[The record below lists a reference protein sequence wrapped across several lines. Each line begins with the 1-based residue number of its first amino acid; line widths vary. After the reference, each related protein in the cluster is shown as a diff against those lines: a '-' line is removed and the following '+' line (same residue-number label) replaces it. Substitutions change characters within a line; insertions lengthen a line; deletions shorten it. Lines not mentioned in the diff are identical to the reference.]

1 MTKIDSP
8 GALMAIELEIKL
20 TLHPQQIPQ
29 AVAWLLAQPQA
40 SEGGRKRLVNTY
52 YDTPGN
58 ELNGQRTALR
68 LRQAGSRTIQT
79 LKTQGEF
86 VNGAHKR
93 NEWEWEVPGPNLQ
106 LSLLADTPL
115 ADNVNLARLAP
126 VFETNFERQV
136 IMLAD
141 DNAVIEVVVD
151 TGEIIA
157 GGQSRGLCEIEFELK
172 SGNPSSLLIWAQK
185 LAQQCPVFLN
195 LVSKAEQGYF
205 LANAPMARAR
215 AVENAGENAGESAG
229 ENAEKSADEATAALN
244 KLLQGLSQSWLKQQS
259 VNMKGLNLGAL
270 AHLAAG
276 CAASQSWS
284 GLVETLQGG
293 TKVSDLL
300 QQPSLGQ
307 MQLAMLRHIADQ
319 PGANSPRSGKS

>member
-1 MTKIDSP
+1 MIEIYTT
-8 GALMAIELEIKL
+8 GAFMAVELEIKL
-20 TLHPQQIPQ
+20 TLHPQQVPQ
-29 AVAWLLAQPQA
+29 AVAWLLVQPEA
-40 SEGGRKRLVNTY
+40 SDGKRKRLVNTY
-52 YDTPGN
+52 YDTPSN
-58 ELNGQRTALR
+58 ELNGQRIALR

-106 LSLLADTPL
+106 LGLLADTPL

-141 DNAVIEVVVD
+141 DNAVIEVAVD

-157 GGQSRGLCEIEFELK
+157 NGQNRALCEIEFELK
-172 SGNPSSLLIWAQK
+172 SGNPSSLLVWAQK

-205 LANAPMARAR
+205 LADESLATARAI
-215 AVENAGENAGESAG
+215 ESDDESDDEDGGESAG
-229 ENAEKSADEATAALN
+229 DSAGDSAVEAAASLN
-244 KLLQGLSQSWLKQQS
+244 RLLQRLSQSWLKQQS
-259 VNMKGLNLGAL
+259 VSMKRLNLDAL
-270 AHLAAG
+270 AQLAARSDM
-276 CAASQSWS
+276 AQPWSELAEQLQS
-284 GLVETLQGG
+284 G
-293 TKVSDLL
+293 TRVSDLL
-300 QQPSLGQ
+300 QQPLLGQ
-307 MQLAMLRHIADQ
+307 LQLAMLRQMADEQ
-319 PGANSPRSGKS
+319 GAN

>member
-1 MTKIDSP
+1 
-8 GALMAIELEIKL
+8 MAIELEIKL

-58 ELNGQRTALR
+58 ELNGQRIALR
-68 LRQAGSRTIQT
+68 LRQAGGRNIQT

-93 NEWEWEVPGPNLQ
+93 DEWEWEVPGPNLR
-106 LSLLADTPL
+106 LGLLADTPL
-115 ADNVNLARLAP
+115 ANNVNLARLAP

-141 DNAVIEVVVD
+141 NNAVIEVAVD
-151 TGEIIA
+151 TGQIIA
-157 GGQSRGLCEIEFELK
+157 NGQSRALCEIEFELK
-172 SGNPSSLLIWAQK
+172 SGNPDSLLIWAQK
-185 LAQQCPVFLN
+185 LAQHCPVFLN

-205 LANAPMARAR
+205 LANAPMAHAR
-215 AVENAGENAGESAG
+215 AAESDDESNDKSGGENDDEGGVESA
-229 ENAEKSADEATAALN
+229 AEATASLN
-244 KLLQGLSQSWLKQQS
+244 KLLQGLSQSWLRQQS
-259 VNMKGLNLGAL
+259 VNMKSLNLDAL

-276 CAASQSWS
+276 CAASQPWS
-284 GLVETLQGG
+284 KLVETLQGG
-293 TKVSDLL
+293 IPVSDLL
-300 QQPSLGQ
+300 QQPLLGQ
-307 MQLAMLRHIADQ
+307 TQLAMLRQVADQ
-319 PGANSPRSGKS
+319 SGAN

>member
-1 MTKIDSP
+1 
-8 GALMAIELEIKL
+8 MAIELEIKL

-58 ELNGQRTALR
+58 ELNGQRIALR
-68 LRQAGSRTIQT
+68 LRQAGGRNIQT

-93 NEWEWEVPGPNLQ
+93 DEWEWEVPGPNLR
-106 LSLLADTPL
+106 LGLLADTPL
-115 ADNVNLARLAP
+115 ANNVNLARLAP

-141 DNAVIEVVVD
+141 NNAVIEVAVD
-151 TGEIIA
+151 TGQIIA
-157 GGQSRGLCEIEFELK
+157 NGQSRALCEIEFELK
-172 SGNPSSLLIWAQK
+172 SGNPDSLLIWAQK
-185 LAQQCPVFLN
+185 LAQHCPVFLN

-205 LANAPMARAR
+205 LVNAPMAHAR
-215 AVENAGENAGESAG
+215 AAESDDESNDKSGGENDDEGGVESA
-229 ENAEKSADEATAALN
+229 AEAKASLN
-244 KLLQGLSQSWLKQQS
+244 KLLQGLSQSWLRQQS
-259 VNMKGLNLGAL
+259 VNMKSLNLDAL

-276 CAASQSWS
+276 CAASQPWLK
-284 GLVETLQGG
+284 LVETLQGSIP
-293 TKVSDLL
+293 VSDLL
-300 QQPSLGQ
+300 QQPLLGQ
-307 MQLAMLRHIADQ
+307 TQLAMLRQVADQ
-319 PGANSPRSGKS
+319 SGAN

>member
-1 MTKIDSP
+1 MTKIHP
-8 GALMAIELEIKL
+8 TGALMAIELEIKL

-40 SEGGRKRLVNTY
+40 SEGGRKRLVNMY
-52 YDTPGN
+52 YDTPSN
-58 ELNGQRTALR
+58 ELKGQRIALR
-68 LRQAGSRTIQT
+68 LRQACGRNIQT

-93 NEWEWEVPGPNLQ
+93 DEWEWEVPGPNLQ

-141 DNAVIEVVVD
+141 NNAVIEVAVD
-151 TGEIIA
+151 TGQIIA
-157 GGQSRGLCEIEFELK
+157 NGQSRALCEIEFELK
-172 SGNPSSLLIWAQK
+172 SGNPDSLLIWAQK
-185 LAQQCPVFLN
+185 LAQHCPVFLN

-205 LANAPMARAR
+205 LANAPMAHAR
-215 AVENAGENAGESAG
+215 AVESDDENDDEDGGEN
-229 ENAEKSADEATAALN
+229 NEATASLN
-244 KLLQGLSQSWLKQQS
+244 KLLQGLSQSWLRQQS
-259 VNMKGLNLGAL
+259 VTMKSLNLDAL

-276 CAASQSWS
+276 CAASQPWS
-284 GLVETLQGG
+284 KLVETLQGG
-293 TKVSDLL
+293 IPVSELL
-300 QQPSLGQ
+300 QQPLLGQ
-307 MQLAMLRHIADQ
+307 TQLAMLRQVADQ
-319 PGANSPRSGKS
+319 PGAN

>member
-1 MTKIDSP
+1 MIEIYTT
-8 GALMAIELEIKL
+8 GAFMAVELEIKL
-20 TLHPQQIPQ
+20 TLHPQQVPQ
-29 AVAWLLAQPQA
+29 AVAWLLVQPEA
-40 SEGGRKRLVNTY
+40 SDGKRKRLVNTY
-52 YDTPGN
+52 YDTPSN
-58 ELNGQRTALR
+58 ELNGQRIALR

-106 LSLLADTPL
+106 LGLLADTPL

-141 DNAVIEVVVD
+141 DNAVIEVAVD

-157 GGQSRGLCEIEFELK
+157 NGQNRALCEIEFELK
-172 SGNPSSLLIWAQK
+172 SGNPSSLLVWAQK

-205 LANAPMARAR
+205 LADESLATARAI
-215 AVENAGENAGESAG
+215 ESDDESDDEDGGESAG
-229 ENAEKSADEATAALN
+229 DSAGDSAVEAAASLN
-244 KLLQGLSQSWLKQQS
+244 RLLQRLSQSWLKQQS
-259 VNMKGLNLGAL
+259 VSMKRLNLDAL
-270 AHLAAG
+270 AQLAARSDM
-276 CAASQSWS
+276 AQPWSELAEQLQS
-284 GLVETLQGG
+284 G
-293 TKVSDLL
+293 TRVSDLL
-300 QQPSLGQ
+300 QQPLLGQ
-307 MQLAMLRHIADQ
+307 VQLAMLRKMADEQ
-319 PGANSPRSGKS
+319 GAN

>member
-1 MTKIDSP
+1 
-8 GALMAIELEIKL
+8 MAVELEIKL
-20 TLHPQQIPQ
+20 TLHPQQVPQ
-29 AVAWLLAQPQA
+29 AVAWLLVQPEA
-40 SEGGRKRLVNTY
+40 SDGKRKRLVNTY
-52 YDTPGN
+52 YDTPSN
-58 ELNGQRTALR
+58 ELNGQRIALR

-106 LSLLADTPL
+106 LGLLADTPL

-141 DNAVIEVVVD
+141 DNAVIEVAVD

-157 GGQSRGLCEIEFELK
+157 NGQNRALCEIEFELK
-172 SGNPSSLLIWAQK
+172 SGNPSSLLVWAQK

-205 LANAPMARAR
+205 LADESLATARAI
-215 AVENAGENAGESAG
+215 ESDDESDDEDGGESAG
-229 ENAEKSADEATAALN
+229 DSAGDSAVEAAASLN
-244 KLLQGLSQSWLKQQS
+244 RLLQRLSQSWLKQQS
-259 VNMKGLNLGAL
+259 VSMKRLNLDAL
-270 AHLAAG
+270 AQLAARSDM
-276 CAASQSWS
+276 AQPWSELAEQLQS
-284 GLVETLQGG
+284 G
-293 TKVSDLL
+293 TRVSDLL
-300 QQPSLGQ
+300 QQPLLGQ
-307 MQLAMLRHIADQ
+307 LQLAMLRQMADEQ
-319 PGANSPRSGKS
+319 GAN

>member
-1 MTKIDSP
+1 
-8 GALMAIELEIKL
+8 MAVELEIKL

-29 AVAWLLAQPQA
+29 AVAWLLEQREA

-52 YDTPGN
+52 YDTPSN
-58 ELNGQRTALR
+58 ELNGQRIALR
-68 LRQAGSRTIQT
+68 LRQAGGRTLQT

-86 VNGAHKR
+86 VNGAHNR

-106 LSLLADTPL
+106 LGLLTDTPL

-141 DNAVIEVVVD
+141 DNAVIEVAVD

-157 GGQSRGLCEIEFELK
+157 NGQSRALCEIEFELK
-172 SGNPSSLLIWAQK
+172 SGNPDSLLIWAQK

-205 LANAPMARAR
+205 LADESMATARAI
-215 AVENAGENAGESAG
+215 ESAG
-229 ENAEKSADEATAALN
+229 KNSEENAAASEESERSGEASASLN
-244 KLLQGLSQSWLKQQS
+244 SLLQRLSQSWLKQQS
-259 VNMKGLNLGAL
+259 VSMKRLNLDAL
-270 AHLAAG
+270 AQLAAHSDM
-276 CAASQSWS
+276 AQPWSELAEKLQS
-284 GLVETLQGG
+284 G
-293 TKVSDLL
+293 TEVSDLL
-300 QQPSLGQ
+300 QQPLLGQ
-307 MQLAMLRHIADQ
+307 VQLAMLRQVADEQ
-319 PGANSPRSGKS
+319 GA

>member
-1 MTKIDSP
+1 
-8 GALMAIELEIKL
+8 MAVELEIKL
-20 TLHPQQIPQ
+20 TLHPQQVPQ
-29 AVAWLLAQPQA
+29 AVAWLLVQPEA
-40 SEGGRKRLVNTY
+40 SDGKRKRLVNTY
-52 YDTPGN
+52 YDTPSN
-58 ELNGQRTALR
+58 ELNGQRIALR

-106 LSLLADTPL
+106 LGLLADTPL

-141 DNAVIEVVVD
+141 DNAVIEVAVD

-157 GGQSRGLCEIEFELK
+157 NGQNRALCEIEFELK
-172 SGNPSSLLIWAQK
+172 SGNPSSLLVWAQK

-205 LANAPMARAR
+205 LADESLATARAI
-215 AVENAGENAGESAG
+215 ESDDESDDEDGGESAG
-229 ENAEKSADEATAALN
+229 DSAGDSAVEAAASLN
-244 KLLQGLSQSWLKQQS
+244 RLLQRLSQSWLKQQS
-259 VNMKGLNLGAL
+259 VSMKRLNLDAL
-270 AHLAAG
+270 AQLAARSDM
-276 CAASQSWS
+276 AQPWSELAEQLQS
-284 GLVETLQGG
+284 G
-293 TKVSDLL
+293 TRVSDLL
-300 QQPSLGQ
+300 QQPLLGQ
-307 MQLAMLRHIADQ
+307 VQLAMLRKMADEQ
-319 PGANSPRSGKS
+319 GAN

>member
-1 MTKIDSP
+1 
-8 GALMAIELEIKL
+8 MAVELEIKL
-20 TLHPQQIPQ
+20 TLYPQQIPQ
-29 AVAWLLAQPQA
+29 AVAWLLEQPQA

-52 YDTPGN
+52 YDTPDN
-58 ELNGQRTALR
+58 QLNGQRIALR

-106 LSLLADTPL
+106 LGLLADTPL

-126 VFETNFERQV
+126 VFQTNFERQV

-141 DNAVIEVVVD
+141 DNAIIEVAVD
-151 TGEIIA
+151 TGEVIA
-157 GGQSRGLCEIEFELK
+157 NGQSRALCEIEFELK
-172 SGNPSSLLIWAQK
+172 SGNPDSLLIWAQK

-205 LANAPMARAR
+205 LADESLATARAI
-215 AVENAGENAGESAG
+215 ESDDESG
-229 ENAEKSADEATAALN
+229 GEATASLN
-244 KLLQGLSQSWLKQQS
+244 RLLQRLSQSWLKQQS
-259 VNMKGLNLGAL
+259 VSMKRLNLDAL
-270 AHLAAG
+270 VQLVARGNMVQPWSELAE
-276 CAASQSWS
+276 Q
-284 GLVETLQGG
+284 LQNG

-300 QQPSLGQ
+300 QQPLLGQ
-307 MQLAMLRHIADQ
+307 VQLAMLRQVADER
-319 PGANSPRSGKS
+319 GA

>member
-1 MTKIDSP
+1 
-8 GALMAIELEIKL
+8 MATELEIKL

-29 AVAWLLAQPQA
+29 AVAWLLAQPPS

-58 ELNGQRTALR
+58 ELNSQRIALR
-68 LRQAGSRTIQT
+68 LRQAGGRIIQT

-86 VNGAHKR
+86 VNGAHNR

-106 LSLLADTPL
+106 LGLLADTPL
-115 ADNVNLARLAP
+115 ANNVNLAKLAP

-141 DNAVIEVVVD
+141 DNAVVEVAVD

-157 GGQSRGLCEIEFELK
+157 SGQSRALCEIEFELK

-205 LANAPMARAR
+205 LANAPMAHAR
-215 AVENAGENAGESAG
+215 AIESDDERGGENAGE
-229 ENAEKSADEATAALN
+229 ATASLN

-259 VNMKGLNLGAL
+259 VNMESLNLDAL
-270 AHLAAG
+270 AQLASG
-276 CAASQSWS
+276 CAARQSWPE
-284 GLVETLQGG
+284 LVETLQGG

-300 QQPSLGQ
+300 QQPLLGQ

-319 PGANSPRSGKS
+319 PGAN

>member
-1 MTKIDSP
+1 
-8 GALMAIELEIKL
+8 MAVELEVKL
-20 TLHPQQIPQ
+20 TLHPQQVPQ
-29 AVAWLLAQPQA
+29 AVAWLLVQPEA
-40 SEGGRKRLVNTY
+40 SDGKRKRLVNTY
-52 YDTPGN
+52 YDTPSN
-58 ELNGQRTALR
+58 ELNGQRIALR

-106 LSLLADTPL
+106 LGLLADTPL

-141 DNAVIEVVVD
+141 DNAVIEVAVD

-157 GGQSRGLCEIEFELK
+157 NGQNRALCEIEFELK
-172 SGNPSSLLIWAQK
+172 SGNPSSLLVWAQK

-205 LANAPMARAR
+205 LADESLATARAI
-215 AVENAGENAGESAG
+215 ESDDESDDEDGGESAG
-229 ENAEKSADEATAALN
+229 DSAGDSAVEAAASLN
-244 KLLQGLSQSWLKQQS
+244 RLLQRLSQSWLKQQS
-259 VNMKGLNLGAL
+259 VSMKRLNLDAL
-270 AHLAAG
+270 AQLAARSDM
-276 CAASQSWS
+276 AQPWSELAEQLQS
-284 GLVETLQGG
+284 G
-293 TKVSDLL
+293 TRVSDLL
-300 QQPSLGQ
+300 QQPLLGQ
-307 MQLAMLRHIADQ
+307 LQLAMLRQMADEQ
-319 PGANSPRSGKS
+319 GAN

>member
-1 MTKIDSP
+1 
-8 GALMAIELEIKL
+8 MAQELEIKL
-20 TLHPQQIPQ
+20 TLHPQQIPL
-29 AVAWLLAQPQA
+29 AVAWLLQQA
-40 SEGGRKRLVNTY
+40 DASKGACKRLVNTY

-58 ELNGQRTALR
+58 ELNGQRIALR
-68 LRQAGSRTIQT
+68 LRQAGGRTLQT
-79 LKTQGEF
+79 LKAQGEF

-106 LSLLADTPL
+106 LGLLADTPL

-141 DNAVIEVVVD
+141 DNAVIEVAVD

-157 GGQSRGLCEIEFELK
+157 NGQSRALCEIEFELK

-205 LANAPMARAR
+205 LADESLATARAI
-215 AVENAGENAGESAG
+215 ESDDESG
-229 ENAEKSADEATAALN
+229 GEATASLN
-244 KLLQGLSQSWLKQQS
+244 RLLQRLSQSWLKQQS
-259 VNMKGLNLGAL
+259 VSMKRLNLDAL
-270 AHLAAG
+270 VQLVARGNMVQPWSELAE
-276 CAASQSWS
+276 Q
-284 GLVETLQGG
+284 LQNG

-300 QQPSLGQ
+300 QQPLLGQ
-307 MQLAMLRHIADQ
+307 VQLAMLRQVADER
-319 PGANSPRSGKS
+319 GA

>member
-1 MTKIDSP
+1 
-8 GALMAIELEIKL
+8 MAIELEIKL

-58 ELNGQRTALR
+58 ELNGQRIALR
-68 LRQAGSRTIQT
+68 LRQAGGRNIQT

-93 NEWEWEVPGPNLQ
+93 DEWEWEVPGPNLQ
-106 LSLLADTPL
+106 LGLLADTPL

-141 DNAVIEVVVD
+141 NNAVIEVAVD
-151 TGEIIA
+151 TGQIIA
-157 GGQSRGLCEIEFELK
+157 NGQSRALCEIEFELK
-172 SGNPSSLLIWAQK
+172 SGNPDSLLIWAQK
-185 LAQQCPVFLN
+185 LAQHCPVFLN

-205 LANAPMARAR
+205 LANAPMAHAR
-215 AVENAGENAGESAG
+215 AAESDDESNDGGVESA
-229 ENAEKSADEATAALN
+229 AEAKASLN

-259 VNMKGLNLGAL
+259 VTMKSLNLDAL
-270 AHLAAG
+270 AYLAAG
-276 CAASQSWS
+276 CAASQPWS
-284 GLVETLQGG
+284 KLVETLQGG
-293 TKVSDLL
+293 IPVSDLL
-300 QQPSLGQ
+300 QQPLLGQ
-307 MQLAMLRHIADQ
+307 TQLAMLRQVADQ
-319 PGANSPRSGKS
+319 SGAN

>member
-1 MTKIDSP
+1 
-8 GALMAIELEIKL
+8 MAIELEIKL

-29 AVAWLLAQPQA
+29 AVAWLLEQREA

-52 YDTPGN
+52 YDTPDN
-58 ELNGQRTALR
+58 ELNGQRIALR

-106 LSLLADTPL
+106 LGLLADTPL

-126 VFETNFERQV
+126 VFQTNFERQV

-141 DNAVIEVVVD
+141 DNAIIEVAVD
-151 TGEIIA
+151 TGEVIA
-157 GGQSRGLCEIEFELK
+157 NGQSRALCEIEFELK
-172 SGNPSSLLIWAQK
+172 SGNPDSLLIWAQK

-205 LANAPMARAR
+205 LADESLATARAI
-215 AVENAGENAGESAG
+215 ESDDESG
-229 ENAEKSADEATAALN
+229 GEATASLN
-244 KLLQGLSQSWLKQQS
+244 RLLQRLSQSWLKQQS
-259 VNMKGLNLGAL
+259 VSMKRLNLDAL
-270 AHLAAG
+270 VQLVARGNMVQPWSELAE
-276 CAASQSWS
+276 Q
-284 GLVETLQGG
+284 LQNG

-300 QQPSLGQ
+300 QQPLLGQ
-307 MQLAMLRHIADQ
+307 VQLAMLRQVADER
-319 PGANSPRSGKS
+319 GA